1 MYLNVECSIQYLS
14 FTFDTTCKAYVAD
27 TIVVFHND
35 VRGLFNRVCEVLGHV
50 HFATKMMNNKKI

>member
-1 MYLNVECSIQYLS
+1 MLNDQFNIYRSLSIRLA
-14 FTFDTTCKAYVAD
+14 KAYVAD